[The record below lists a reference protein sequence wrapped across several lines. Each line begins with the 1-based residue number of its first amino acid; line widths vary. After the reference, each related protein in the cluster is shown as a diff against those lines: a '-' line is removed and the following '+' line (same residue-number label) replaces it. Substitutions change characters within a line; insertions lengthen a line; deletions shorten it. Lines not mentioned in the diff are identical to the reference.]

1 MNTTTS
7 PRGVSCTEASLNVT
21 VGSVAKE
28 AKDTVTVRLFDGTNK
43 TIPRTNILAQTNPV
57 SVMPAMGAILQP
69 TEIRDVVTYLSSLKG
84 GRRGGRSD
92 GEL

>member
-1 MNTTTS
+1 
-7 PRGVSCTEASLNVT
+7 
-21 VGSVAKE
+21 
-28 AKDTVTVRLFDGTNK
+28 LFDGTNK
-43 TIPRTNILAQTNPV
+43 TIPRTSILNQTNPV

-84 GRRGGRSD
+84 GRRGARTD